1 MDGVCGVN
9 ALQLILD
16 DLSIDPDDRLR
27 AIIDT
32 LIDEFLPRLADQ
44 ACLDLH
50 ELQTA
55 LAIELALTAGSVLKP
70 ESALQFA
77 AMITD
82 AIHTGATLEAE
93 GQGVD
98 DVLEPLPIGSLH

>member
-16 DLSIDPDDRLR
+16 DLSTDPEDRLR
-27 AIIDT
+27 AVIDT

-55 LAIELALTAGSVLKP
+55 LAVELAFTAGSVLKP

-77 AMITD
+77 AMMTD
-82 AIHTGATLEAE
+82 AIHTGATLEVE
-93 GQGVD
+93 GQGTD
-98 DVLEPLPIGSLH
+98 EVLEQLPVSGLH